1 MTEIGGDVGTVAAAV
16 AAPHGERRYKFRRR
30 GQGKDYRDQFSSTC
44 GIAQRRDIAVG
55 AVFGRS

>member
-30 GQGKDYRDQFSSTC
+30 SQGKDYRGQFSSTS